1 MAYRW
6 RNRLAT
12 AMIGTELQIFEEAG
26 GVIFEF

>member
-6 RNRLAT
+6 RNRLANP
-12 AMIGTELQIFEEAG
+12 MLGTELQIFEEAG